1 MNIQEIYEL
10 GVKLG
15 INADLRGSAKVK
27 KNLKR
32 VNDKYDKL
40 SSEDKKHF
48 DKERLW
54 NPYSDTRVYVDHKKE
69 VKKVLVGIDIK
80 ASEILIAKELGCDL
94 IIGHHPIGSALSDL
108 HDVMYLQAEVLAD
121 YGVPINIAESMVKER
136 MDEVARGTSPIN
148 TYRSVDTAK
157 LFNIGL
163 MCCHTPTDNLVA
175 NFLKEKMNKAKPEY
189 VGDVL
194 EVLRDIEEY
203 QIARTQKMGP
213 TLFAGNKDNYAGKVV
228 LTEIT
233 GGTEGAVGIYEKMS
247 NAGIG
252 TIVGMHMAED
262 RKKEAQKYHMNI
274 VIAGH
279 MSSDSLGVNL
289 FLDELEKKGIEIVP
303 CSGLIRVSRVK
314 KSKPKSKVKKKVV
327 KKKRK

>member
-1 MNIQEIYEL
+1 MNIQDIYEL

-15 INADLRGSAKVK
+15 IETDLRGSAKVK

-32 VNDKYDKL
+32 VNDKYEKL
-40 SSEDKKHF
+40 SSENKKHF

-54 NPYSDTRVYVDHKKE
+54 NPYSDTRVFVNHKKE
-69 VKKVLVGIDIK
+69 VKKILIGIDIRP
-80 ASEILIAKELGCDL
+80 SEVLIAKELGCDL
-94 IIGHHPIGSALSDL
+94 IISHHPIGQALSDL
-108 HDVMYLQAEVLAD
+108 HGVMHLQAEVLAR
-121 YGVPINIAESMVKER
+121 YGVPINIAEALIKER

-148 TYRSVDTAK
+148 TYRTIDAAK
-157 LFNIGL
+157 LFNIGI

-175 NFLKEKMNKAKPEY
+175 NFLENKITKAKPEY
-189 VGDVL
+189 VGDIL
-194 EVLRDIEEY
+194 EVLDDIEEY
-203 QIARTQKMGP
+203 QIARSRKSGP
-213 TLFAGNKDNYAGKVV
+213 CLFVGNKDSYAGKVV

-262 RKKEAQKYHMNI
+262 RKKEAQKHHLNI

-289 FLDELEKKGIEIVP
+289 YLDELEKKGIEIVP
-303 CSGLIRVSRVK
+303 CSGITRVSRLK
-314 KSKPKSKVKKKVV
+314 KSKPKANKKK
-327 KKKRK
+327 K